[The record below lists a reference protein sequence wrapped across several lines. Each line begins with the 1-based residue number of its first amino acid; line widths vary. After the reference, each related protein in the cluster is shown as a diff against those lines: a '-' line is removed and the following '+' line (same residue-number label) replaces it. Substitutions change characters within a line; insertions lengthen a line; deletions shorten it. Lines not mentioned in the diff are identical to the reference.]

1 MKVKKHLSFGAM
13 RKKLSD
19 MFNKIPD
26 HRSENRIEYPLH
38 DVLMSG
44 FACMHF
50 QDPSLLQ
57 FQQRL
62 EKDQHRN
69 NLQTLFGVATIP
81 KETQMREII
90 DEVDSDHLVSFF
102 KEIILSLQ
110 RGKYLEP
117 YQLLPGQHY
126 FPLDGSEIY
135 SSGEVNCEQCLH
147 KKHLNGVELKIKKD
161 ITEQQLEKELL
172 ACREETGKKKQLRIL
187 KLKNSSLWQFYE
199 KRHSEDDAS
208 WALKSVEPNSDLG
221 KELAQLDTVRLNKEK
236 TKVLIKA
243 AEKTLGREYGSTV
256 YSHQVLQGAIA
267 HPDLPQVIP
276 FAPEEIS
283 NHDGADK
290 QDCEMNAAK
299 RYIKKIRAA
308 HPQLGLIIGG
318 DALFSRQPLIEQIVV
333 QRFHY
338 IFVAKPDDHKYLMDW
353 VAGYKTLDSIEFR
366 DKKGRLHVYEW
377 VNSVPLSGRED
388 SVNVNF
394 FRCKVIK
401 TDEDGSK
408 RIAYKNSWVT
418 DIEIDKNNIKKLVSG
433 GRCRWKSENE
443 LFNTM
448 KNHGYYMDR
457 NYGHGKKNLCFNFY
471 ILTLMAFLFHQVFEL
486 TDNMYQACRGKF
498 GSKKHMWE
506 TLRAYIKII
515 VFDSW
520 DGLLR
525 FAFDPEAYQ
534 VTLGASP

>member
-1 MKVKKHLSFGAM
+1 M
-13 RKKLSD
+13 
-19 MFNKIPD
+19 
-26 HRSENRIEYPLH
+26 
-38 DVLMSG
+38 
-44 FACMHF
+44 
-50 QDPSLLQ
+50 
-57 FQQRL
+57 
-62 EKDQHRN
+62 
-69 NLQTLFGVATIP
+69 
-81 KETQMREII
+81 
-90 DEVDSDHLVSFF
+90 
-102 KEIILSLQ
+102 
-110 RGKYLEP
+110 
-117 YQLLPGQHY
+117 
-126 FPLDGSEIY
+126 
-135 SSGEVNCEQCLH
+135 
-147 KKHLNGVELKIKKD
+147 
-161 ITEQQLEKELL
+161 
-172 ACREETGKKKQLRIL
+172 
-187 KLKNSSLWQFYE
+187 
-199 KRHSEDDAS
+199 
-208 WALKSVEPNSDLG
+208 
-221 KELAQLDTVRLNKEK
+221 
-236 TKVLIKA
+236 LIKA
-243 AEKTLGREYGSTV
+243 VEKTFSREYGSTV